1 MTKTTHTATKKWKPE
16 RKNTEPD
23 EIIKLNRI
31 GRLRNSKEI
40 GRFVSRMI
48 HLAAKNQKRGADVV
62 NNVYKLVTCASM
74 LAKILEGDELKQRIK
89 ELEEI
94 VSKGK
99 ESEINPSKS
108 KAVGN
113 DA

>member
-1 MTKTTHTATKKWKPE
+1 MSKITHTATKKRKPE
-16 RKNTEPD
+16 RKNTKPD

-48 HLAAKNQKRGADVV
+48 HLAAKNQKRGGDVV

-74 LAKILEGDELKQRIK
+74 LAKIIEGDELKQRVK
-89 ELEEI
+89 ELEGL

-99 ESEINPSKS
+99 NNENDSPKSEP
-108 KAVGN
+108 VGK